1 MSFNS
6 TWVVGTEL
14 SHKYQ
19 HWPLRADGER
29 RKRSLCALGLGRE
42 GEEREDGKSICARQ
56 REVPSAP
63 FWEKSLLVYFP
74 LISAFESKA
83 HCLLSLN
90 VSGNL

>member
-1 MSFNS
+1 MNIGLCVPMERGGNVRSVL
-6 TWVVGTEL
+6 WVWV
-14 SHKYQ
+14 
-19 HWPLRADGER
+19 
-29 RKRSLCALGLGRE
+29 GRE
-42 GEEREDGKSICARQ
+42 RSREDGKSICARQ

-63 FWEKSLLVYFP
+63 FWEKSLLVCFP